1 METQE
6 TCPWLYNKNHC
17 LICDELWDC
26 QNFKS
31 SDLVNT
37 QKEWVLLSILRWV
50 KTKVWKLVILLW
62 VWTITLDEIT
72 DYLVY
77 KDLNNF
83 PLNIEQ
89 SHDYLKEKEKLDQ
102 IEDFVHIIL
111 KIIISIFTLF
121 ILYLTWKK
129 DEEIDLSNEKSK
141 NLELIISRLIE
152 VLKTLKEKEALLNW
166 ALGKLE
172 LSNTAKWAFMA
183 NLAHELRSPLNVISW
198 YAEMFSL
205 WLVWDMNEKMARGVH
220 TILVASKHL
229 STLIDDIL
237 ESSKIESW
245 NTTLNKENWDISK
258 SLRDVLQILVIEFD
272 VKNIQLDLLI
282 DENVIINYDEIKIKQ
297 VLINIIRNALKFT
310 NHNWIVK
317 ISLTE
322 EEWIVTIVVS
332 DNWMWIKSEDLD
344 KICTPFVQWENSVKW
359 NIKWTWLW
367 LAISKWI
374 IEAHS
379 WTFKIESEWEW
390 KWTIVTITLPKN

>member
-1 METQE
+1 
-6 TCPWLYNKNHC
+6 
-17 LICDELWDC
+17 
-26 QNFKS
+26 
-31 SDLVNT
+31 
-37 QKEWVLLSILRWV
+37 
-50 KTKVWKLVILLW
+50 
-62 VWTITLDEIT
+62 
-72 DYLVY
+72 
-77 KDLNNF
+77 
-83 PLNIEQ
+83 
-89 SHDYLKEKEKLDQ
+89 
-102 IEDFVHIIL
+102 
-111 KIIISIFTLF
+111 
-121 ILYLTWKK
+121 
-129 DEEIDLSNEKSK
+129 
-141 NLELIISRLIE
+141 
-152 VLKTLKEKEALLNW
+152 
-166 ALGKLE
+166 
-172 LSNTAKWAFMA
+172 
-183 NLAHELRSPLNVISW
+183 
-198 YAEMFSL
+198 
-205 WLVWDMNEKMARGVH
+205 MARGVH

-258 SLRDVLQILVIEFD
+258 ALRDVLQILVIEFD

-310 NHNWIVK
+310 NHDWIVK